1 MLEEHFY
8 QEMKGAE
15 RTPRQRKQ
23 HNQVLEDQRMH
34 AGLGGPRLARAY
46 HGVSS
51 RPLGA
56 TQMTADEQGCDVII
70 WELPARLDRDN

>member
-1 MLEEHFY
+1 
-8 QEMKGAE
+8 MKAE

-23 HNQVLEDQRMH
+23 HNQVLGDLAMH
-34 AGLGGPRLARAY
+34 AGLGGPRLARAH

-56 TQMTADEQGCDVII
+56 TQMTPDEQGCDAIV